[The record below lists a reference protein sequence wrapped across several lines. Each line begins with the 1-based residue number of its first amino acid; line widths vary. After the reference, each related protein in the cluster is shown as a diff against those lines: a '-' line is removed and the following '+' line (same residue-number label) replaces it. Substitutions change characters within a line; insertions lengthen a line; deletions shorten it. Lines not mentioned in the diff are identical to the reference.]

1 MILSLCEVKN
11 GSLTPKRGDIIW
23 LEFDPRSGH
32 EQGGT
37 RPALVISPQE
47 YNAKSG
53 LCLAMPITS
62 KIKGYPFEVLVK
74 CKKIE
79 GVILS
84 DHIKSLDFR
93 ARNAKFCDRVDSLTL
108 ELALQK
114 LEILVFEAE

>member
-1 MILSLCEVKN
+1 MVAY
-11 GSLTPKRGDIIW
+11 TPKRGDIIW
-23 LEFDPRSGH
+23 LEFDPQSGH
-32 EQGGT
+32 EQSGT

-62 KIKGYPFEVLVK
+62 KIKGYPFEVAIK
-74 CKKIE
+74 NKNIS

-93 ARNAKFCDRVDSLTL
+93 ARNAKFCGKVDSLTL
-108 ELALQK
+108 KLTLQK
-114 LEILVFEAE
+114 LELLLFGAE